1 MILAMYVIGERTT
14 ERDEAC
20 SGSGGRKPSFGDD
33 QAQQIRQTHSRLRAQ
48 NTGLGMEV
56 DEPVDAAHIDQHARA
71 IEAGVAIGSPQA
83 DGQFAGGALIADQG
97 WQFVAKARPGNA
109 LRLARNAPPG
119 QHVAIPD
126 ESKLLHDV
134 CAPALSGAPANKAAP
149 LPIK

>member
-109 LRLARNAPPG
+109 LRLPRKPPPRPR
-119 QHVAIPD
+119 QALPPQSETPRRLCRPEPD
-126 ESKLLHDV
+126 PPPSPTKE
-134 CAPALSGAPANKAAP
+134 LS
-149 LPIK
+149 